1 MTSMT
6 RSPFT
11 PASLLLTFGLTILA
25 TLLMMALSNLAIGH
39 VQIRYET
46 PPFALA
52 LHLATVIPA
61 LPLGAWV
68 IWSQKGNARHKM
80 LGRVWAFLMLT
91 TAITSFWL
99 RGISGGLSPIHIFS
113 VITLISIP
121 RGIWLA
127 RQGRIAAHQRA
138 MISPYI
144 GLVVA
149 GLFAFV
155 PGRILGTMAFG

>member
-1 MTSMT
+1 MTSTT
-6 RSPFT
+6 RNPFT
-11 PASLLLTFGLTILA
+11 PVSLLMTFALTVLG
-25 TLLMMALSNLAIGH
+25 TLLLMALSNLATGH
-39 VQIRYET
+39 AHIRYET

-68 IWSQKGNARHKM
+68 LWSQKGDARHKM
-80 LGRVWAFLMLT
+80 MGRVWAVLMLI

-99 RGISGGLSPIHIFS
+99 REISGGLSPIHIFS
-113 VITLISIP
+113 VMTLFSIP

-127 RQGRIAAHQRA
+127 RQGRIAAHKRA
-138 MISPYI
+138 MVSPYI
-144 GLVVA
+144 GLFVA

-155 PGRILGTMAFG
+155 PGRLLGTLAFG